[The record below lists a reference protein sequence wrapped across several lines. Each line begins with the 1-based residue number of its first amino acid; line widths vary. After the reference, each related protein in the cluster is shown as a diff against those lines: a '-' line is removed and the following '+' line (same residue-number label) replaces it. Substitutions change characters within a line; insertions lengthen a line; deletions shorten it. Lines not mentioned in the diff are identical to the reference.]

1 MPRKVAQDLTGAKS
15 SRRSVRPPCLARL
28 LHSQATVSWRAGE
41 ADESDSHLCYPA
53 SPDAVLGDKAPSLVT
68 AVASGVRGPIRAP
81 AGSGGQSSV
90 GREGSR
96 MYVDERVRA
105 WLSKSVVAVRVLT
118 ALERNGEVVSRS
130 HQQGQPR

>member
-1 MPRKVAQDLTGAKS
+1 
-15 SRRSVRPPCLARL
+15 
-28 LHSQATVSWRAGE
+28 
-41 ADESDSHLCYPA
+41 
-53 SPDAVLGDKAPSLVT
+53 
-68 AVASGVRGPIRAP
+68 
-81 AGSGGQSSV
+81 
-90 GREGSR
+90 